1 MILHYIVDG
10 WFIVGEHG
18 YLSLSWCDLFVF
30 LVCFLLLNF
39 TFEMCESFV
48 LWRWYLESRSFSITP
63 RQMFCIFFYCSVISR
78 LSFWIISI
86 QWSRI
91 ILYHSSSLRFLKYN
105 FGDVWKIPY
114 SHTIYIKLRYW
125 MLFKKVLTRTN
136 IFWVLIFNI
145 MINAALYCT
154 KAVNTQNMQLPLL
167 RRTVEM
173 RDREESLGK
182 TKVFFIVVK
191 TIMVIAIHAT
201 ALEFV
206 TQNPDSLPLLRI
218 SYCEYHSW
226 DSLTFLSDF
235 I

>member
-18 YLSLSWCDLFVF
+18 VLSLSWCDLFVF
-30 LVCFLLLNF
+30 LFCFLLLNF

-48 LWRWYLESRSFSITP
+48 LWSWYLESRSFSITP

-78 LSFWIISI
+78 LSSWIISI

-125 MLFKKVLTRTN
+125 MLLKRFWHEPTFSEFSFSTSWSMSHCIVLKRLILKICNCRCCVELWRWEIEKKV
-136 IFWVLIFNI
+136 
-145 MINAALYCT
+145 
-154 KAVNTQNMQLPLL
+154 
-167 RRTVEM
+167 
-173 RDREESLGK
+173 
-182 TKVFFIVVK
+182 
-191 TIMVIAIHAT
+191 
-201 ALEFV
+201 
-206 TQNPDSLPLLRI
+206 
-218 SYCEYHSW
+218 
-226 DSLTFLSDF
+226 
-235 I
+235 